1 MYIYITAISGLS
13 HAKSGV
19 SFSAI
24 GRSVI
29 CSILDEEARRVW
41 HEGDKGRK
49 E

>member
-1 MYIYITAISGLS
+1 MYIYITAISGLTD
-13 HAKSGV
+13 AKSGV

-29 CSILDEEARRVW
+29 CSIHDEGATRVW